1 MVVWQVVVKQPY
13 ESVKALEL
21 SAYADNVLFAEHGA
35 DGSTKRIHTHVV
47 LDGVKV
53 GRAAIEKRIKKFGYG
68 GRGNYAILTE
78 CKDIKE
84 PYDRDKL
91 CVYVLKGNKDLCK
104 QTTYSDEQIVQ
115 WVSQWQGF
123 GKRPAEKLINHPAKS
138 ALPKPDMSH
147 WAIMEVIREE
157 TRSHP
162 GVWTE
167 INQITTGDD
176 GLVQEPM
183 WVCNNRKHVW
193 NVMIKHLTKHKIR
206 TSKNELE
213 RFWVSM
219 MREEQNTSH
228 ALYSSIMRKLYET

>member
-21 SAYADNVLFAEHGA
+21 EAYADNVLFAEHGA
-35 DGSTKRIHTHVV
+35 DGSTARIHTHVV

-53 GRAAIEKRIKKFGYG
+53 GRAAIEKRIKKHGYG

-78 CKDIKE
+78 CKDIKQ

-91 CVYVLKGNKDLCK
+91 CIYVLKGNVELCK
-104 QTTYSDEQIVQ
+104 QTTYSSDQIAQ
-115 WVSQWQGF
+115 WAAQWQGF
-123 GKRPAEKLINHPAKS
+123 VKRSASTPKEKPEAKTLS
-138 ALPKPDMSH
+138 KPDTSH
-147 WAIMEVIREE
+147 WAIMEDIRQE
-157 TRSHP
+157 TRQHP
-162 GVWTE
+162 GIWTQVNT
-167 INQITTGDD
+167 IHTGDD
-176 GLVQEPM
+176 GLVHEPI

-193 NVMIKHLTKHKIR
+193 NTMIKHLTKHKVR

-219 MREEQNTSH
+219 MREEENTSH
-228 ALYSSIMRKLYET
+228 ALYSSIMRKLYES